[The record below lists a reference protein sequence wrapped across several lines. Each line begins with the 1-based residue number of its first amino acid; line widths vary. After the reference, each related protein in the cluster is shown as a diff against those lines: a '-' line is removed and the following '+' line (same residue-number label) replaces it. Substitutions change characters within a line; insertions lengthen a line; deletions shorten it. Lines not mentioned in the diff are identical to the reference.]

1 MTAATLHQIAD
12 LMEKIIGLKV
22 RVDLG
27 LIDNEEMSAELDR
40 IFGELYRL
48 AKESRS
54 DNG

>member
-1 MTAATLHQIAD
+1 
-12 LMEKIIGLKV
+12 
-22 RVDLG
+22 
-27 LIDNEEMSAELDR
+27 MSAELDR